1 ICNLVLVSWNLNYLR
16 VGIYKIRLRKKE
28 FNMSFIPH
36 EDTKAL
42 RMIMKFKLLS
52 KRGGF
57 IEF

>member
-1 ICNLVLVSWNLNYLR
+1 MR
-16 VGIYKIRLRKKE
+16 
-28 FNMSFIPH
+28 FIPH